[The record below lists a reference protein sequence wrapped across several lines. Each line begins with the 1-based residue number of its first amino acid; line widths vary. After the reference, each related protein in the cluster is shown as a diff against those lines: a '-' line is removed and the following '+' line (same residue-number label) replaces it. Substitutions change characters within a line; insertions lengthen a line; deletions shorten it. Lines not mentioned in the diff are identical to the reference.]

1 MKENWTRFHF
11 IFGALALFPLALLV
25 GAKKALPAI
34 GAIIMT
40 CFLTWTKII
49 KKKKK
54 SGSSTSLMC
63 MYLEVETKI
72 QYPHVLM
79 PPTIR
84 AQGSTHTCTFFYTT
98 SLPVGTMLHTHLNTH
113 QEPAGPRPLFF
124 YCISFPFDDQF
135 VFGCRGR
142 CVKWMSCQENNEG
155 AIIVSG
161 KFVDS

>member
-1 MKENWTRFHF
+1 MKDNWTRFHF

-40 CFLTWTKII
+40 CFLTWAKII
-49 KKKKK
+49 KKKK
-54 SGSSTSLMC
+54 SGSSSSLMC

-79 PPTIR
+79 SPTIR

-113 QEPAGPRPLFF
+113 QEPAGPSSSLFLL
-124 YCISFPFDDQF
+124 YQF
-135 VFGCRGR
+135 SVWWSICFWLSRLW
-142 CVKWMSCQENNEG
+142 CVKWMSCQGNNEG